1 MRPVIVYRWK
11 KINSCVHCGIS
22 KEVGRGRID
31 MILHFHFLNYYLCVI
46 FIFQYEMIGN
56 LRE

>member
-1 MRPVIVYRWK
+1 MVYRWK

-31 MILHFHFLNYYLCVI
+31 MILQFHFLNYYLCVI